1 MWVAMAGAIG
11 EKTGSRLFN
20 YATARRQCG
29 SAIKPISVYAPAL
42 DKGVITPASVIDD
55 APVRALGGKAW
66 PVNSHSYFHG
76 LVSVDEA
83 IAESLNTCAVRVV
96 EELGVKESY
105 NYMTD
110 KLGFTTLVS
119 DTDNPKQTTSTR
131 HPWAW
136 AA

>member
-1 MWVAMAGAIG
+1 MYKRQAITVIDPYTGNVVAMAGAIG

-83 IAESLNTCAVRVV
+83 IAESLNTCAC
-96 EELGVKESY
+96 LLY
-105 NYMTD
+105 
-110 KLGFTTLVS
+110 
-119 DTDNPKQTTSTR
+119 TS
-131 HPWAW
+131 
-136 AA
+136 